1 MNASTKRIA
10 AIASIALVVV
20 SGCASFD
27 ANVAWDGDNDGYAQ
41 STHGPDDILRKM
53 HVDSQAGGE

>member
-10 AIASIALVVV
+10 AIGSLIALLAV

-27 ANVAWDGDNDGYAQ
+27 ANVAYEINGGEYP
-41 STHGPDDILRKM
+41 HGPDDILVKM
-53 HVDSQAGGE
+53 DKDSQAGGD

>member
-1 MNASTKRIA
+1 MNASTKRLA
-10 AIASIALVVV
+10 AIGSIIALVVV

-27 ANVAWDGDNDGYAQ
+27 ANVAYDGNGNVEA
-41 STHGPDDILRKM
+41 THGPDDILRKM